1 MYVMSKVGLRKHT
14 RKPHTKG
21 KTMRESTRDTRN
33 GLDVFGILISIMNLH

>member
-21 KTMRESTRDTRN
+21 KTMRESPKEIPVMDRMC
-33 GLDVFGILISIMNLH
+33 LVS